1 MARRLKSDPQVWRL
15 AADLGL
21 RPTVD
26 PVADIRA
33 FCRKRLRALLRDYG
47 CTSLRELLDTAAAH
61 LDTLFVEI
69 RSDEQLEQVK
79 RDHVAKGELVFAT
92 LDTQLG
98 PETFAITFRRR
109 RALPGERAF
118 VSVIDCR
125 GEKARRTY
133 FSKWHELAH
142 LLTLTDQARLSF
154 RRTHADV
161 DDRDPE
167 ESLMDVLAGDCGFFA
182 DLVKP
187 HAGGA
192 LSFDKVAA
200 LREQLCP
207 EASDQSSLIGFVHA
221 WPQPA
226 LLVHA
231 QPGLK
236 KAEQVARAQ
245 TSFAFSTGPSPVLRA
260 VQVTFNEAAPAAGL
274 AIPRN
279 MRIPERSVIYRL
291 FGSTEETG
299 EADEDLSWWT
309 SSDGGRLS
317 AFPVHVTARRRVDH
331 VQAIIVPDQAAVG
344 HRFVTC
350 SPPKAASRARRT
362 GR

>member
-21 RPTVD
+21 RPTAD

-33 FCRKRLRALLRDYG
+33 FCRKRLRALLGDFR
-47 CTSLRELLDTAAAH
+47 CSTLRELLATATAH

-69 RSDEQLEQVK
+69 RSDEQLEQTK
-79 RDHVAKGELVFAT
+79 REWVAKGELAFAT
-92 LDTQLG
+92 LDAQLG

-125 GEKARRTY
+125 GDKAWRAY

-154 RRTHADV
+154 CRTHSDADH
-161 DDRDPE
+161 RDPE
-167 ESLMDVLAGDCGFFA
+167 EALMDVLAGDAGFFL
-182 DLVKP
+182 DLVTP
-187 HAGGA
+187 HAAGP
-192 LSFDKVAA
+192 LTFDKVAS
-200 LREQLCP
+200 LREQLCA
-207 EASDQSSLIGFVHA
+207 EASDQASLIGFVRA

-226 LLVHA
+226 LLLRA
-231 QPGLK
+231 QPALK
-236 KAEQVARAQ
+236 KADQAGRAQ
-245 TSFAFSTGPSPVLRA
+245 GSFGFRMPPTPTLRA
-260 VQVTFNEAAPAAGL
+260 VQVTVNEAAAAAGL
-274 AIPRN
+274 SIPPN
-279 MRIPERSVIYRL
+279 MRVPERSVIYRL
-291 FGSTEETG
+291 FSGIEEVS

-317 AFPVHVTARRRVDH
+317 PLPVHVTARRRGDH
-331 VQAIIVPDQAAVG
+331 VQALVSPDL
-344 HRFVTC
+344 T
-350 SPPKAASRARRT
+350 AASNRLVASGRPNAARKAT
-362 GR
+362 STE

>member
-1 MARRLKSDPQVWRL
+1 VARRLKSDPQVWRL

-21 RPTVD
+21 RPTAN

-33 FCRKRLRALLRDYG
+33 FCRKRLRALLRNFR
-47 CTSLRELLDTAAAH
+47 CTTLRELLDTATAD

-79 RDHVAKGELVFAT
+79 REYVAKGELVFAT

-109 RALPGERAF
+109 HARPGERAF

-125 GEKARRTY
+125 GDKAWRAY

-154 RRTHADV
+154 CRTHSDV
-161 DDRDPE
+161 DHRDPE
-167 ESLMDVLAGDCGFFA
+167 EALMDVLAGDAGFFL
-182 DLVKP
+182 DLVTP
-187 HAGGA
+187 HAAGS
-192 LSFDKVAA
+192 LTFNKLVS

-207 EASDQSSLIGFVHA
+207 GASDQASLIGFVRA

-226 LLVHA
+226 LLLRA
-231 QPGLK
+231 QPALK
-236 KAEQVARAQ
+236 KAERAGRAQ
-245 TSFAFSTGPSPVLRA
+245 SSFGFRTPPCPALRA
-260 VQVTFNEAAPAAGL
+260 VQVTVNEAATAAGL
-274 AIPRN
+274 SIPPN
-279 MRIPERSVIYRL
+279 MRVPERSVIYRL
-291 FGSTEETG
+291 FSEIDEVD

-309 SSDGGRLS
+309 SSDGGRLA
-317 AFPVHVTARRRVDH
+317 AFPVHVTARRRGDH
-331 VQAIIVPDQAAVG
+331 VQALVVPDQPTEG
-344 HRFVTC
+344 HRFIA
-350 SPPKAASRARRT
+350 SSSSRAAPKAKPT
-362 GR
+362 D